1 MKAAR
6 QGLIWGG
13 PPSEKSRYAQQLAEA
28 QPGDLVY
35 IATAQSLDA
44 EMADRIAR
52 HKADRGPR
60 WRTVECPLDLAH
72 AIQSEQDEGRTL
84 LVDCLTL
91 WLSNLMFAE
100 RDCAAAGT
108 ELVDALRSA
117 RGTKLLVANERGQ
130 NG

>member
-13 PPSEKSRYAQQLAEA
+13 ARSGKSRYAQQLAEA

-72 AIQSEQDEGRTL
+72 AIQSEPDEGRTL

-91 WLSNLMFAE
+91 LLSNLIFAA
-100 RDCAAAGT
+100 RDCADRKST
-108 ELVDALRSA
+108 RMHSSP
-117 RGTKLLVANERGQ
+117 
-130 NG
+130 